1 MFGPTDPVALG
12 QLVVEAG
19 KWVAEVINR
28 RKNKKEQ
35 MAAHILK
42 EAGVLVAALRALDN
56 STQKVLAPF
65 LRLEAD
71 WSKEQRSRLF
81 DGLDKYVRE
90 KVIVS
95 TIRLSLAT
103 LGDYYSH
110 SEDIDKSLRESIWSH
125 MFMML
130 RRAKAILAAAEGEQ
144 PEMDFFSEWELA
156 EFWRALKHAENED
169 EIAKVAR
176 WTAETLRK
184 LDRRLPADAEEKF
197 GKLKSAI
204 LRKYPS
210 LPDPLWTNIAF
221 HGKAKEAGAC

>member
-103 LGDYYSH
+103 LGDYY
-110 SEDIDKSLRESIWSH
+110 
-125 MFMML
+125 
-130 RRAKAILAAAEGEQ
+130 
-144 PEMDFFSEWELA
+144 
-156 EFWRALKHAENED
+156 
-169 EIAKVAR
+169 
-176 WTAETLRK
+176 
-184 LDRRLPADAEEKF
+184 
-197 GKLKSAI
+197 
-204 LRKYPS
+204 
-210 LPDPLWTNIAF
+210 
-221 HGKAKEAGAC
+221 